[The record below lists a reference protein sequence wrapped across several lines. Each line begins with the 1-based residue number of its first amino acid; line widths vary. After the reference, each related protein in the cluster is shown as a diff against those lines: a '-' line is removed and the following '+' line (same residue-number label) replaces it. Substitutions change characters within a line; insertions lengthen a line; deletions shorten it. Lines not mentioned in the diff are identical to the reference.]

1 MSEKER
7 EMFEFELHFKKS
19 FCWHPNLSNDARSE
33 NGYGFGEPVGTLLP
47 RIPSSTPP
55 PPSPFGVLS
64 IVCTTGAR
72 AHFPLSSFYWFLIL
86 LSISLDYV
94 FLLLGDNWCWSLL
107 GLKGFTW
114 KESPVLV
121 SIIADLAT
129 EQERHLTTGTRA
141 DRTKRDFRCSIC
153 RTAIGQA
160 SCLTCARSRQ
170 VTSPF
175 CG

>member
-1 MSEKER
+1 MTPGLKRGMDFKRPVLNMGRDLENRSAHSYQ
-7 EMFEFELHFKKS
+7 EF
-19 FCWHPNLSNDARSE
+19 
-33 NGYGFGEPVGTLLP
+33 PVV
-47 RIPSSTPP
+47 PP

-94 FLLLGDNWCWSLL
+94 FILLGDNWCWSLL

-141 DRTKRDFRCSIC
+141 DRTKRDFRCPIC